1 MSVARGAAGSST
13 TSPGPPG
20 CSAAVIPAP
29 GRPLEEVAAEEVVG
43 ARALHV
49 RPGVYHD
56 IPAPGAPREL
66 LVEKGPDVGVAL
78 AVGDDLVQGELDRAV
93 RLAAAGVDVGHVVGG
108 RRQPADLDLD
118 RGGGGAGKDRDGAG
132 CLHPWLGVA
141 A

>member
-20 CSAAVIPAP
+20 CSCAVIPAP
-29 GRPLEEVAAEEVVG
+29 GRPLEEVAAEEVIG

-49 RPGVYHD
+49 RPGVHHD
-56 IPAPGAPREL
+56 IPAPGAPRKL
-66 LVEKGPDVGVAL
+66 LVEKGPGVGFAL

-108 RRQPADLDLD
+108 RRLPDDVYFV
-118 RGGGGAGKDRDGAG
+118 RSWTGAIQERV
-132 CLHPWLGVA
+132 CSL
-141 A
+141 